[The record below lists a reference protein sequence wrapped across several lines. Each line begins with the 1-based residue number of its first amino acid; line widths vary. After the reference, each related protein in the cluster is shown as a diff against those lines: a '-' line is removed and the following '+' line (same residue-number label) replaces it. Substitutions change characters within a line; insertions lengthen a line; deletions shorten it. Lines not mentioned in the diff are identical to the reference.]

1 MNERVPVT
9 SALVLIDKL
18 KPHPANPR
26 RGNIDMIQESLLA
39 HGQYRPIVAQTS
51 TGHILAGNHTWKAA
65 KALGW
70 ASVAVT
76 WLDVDDLTAQRV
88 LIADNRT
95 SDLAT
100 YDNDT
105 LILLLRSLP
114 TLDATGFDRY
124 DLDAL
129 ENVFAGGSSE
139 GGALT
144 EPPIKSDIRVG
155 AYEMWIEPEVLITWE
170 PTVTQ
175 ESKTA
180 TIKHLRSLLGFPPP
194 APKVHVKRVADQT
207 IHTDADLV
215 DINSVEPFDINARQ
229 GDIGAISESLKHL
242 GQYRPI
248 VVNQPTNQI
257 LVGNHTWR
265 AAKHLGWKQ
274 IAVNY
279 VNYDEETALRVV
291 LMDNRSADV
300 STYDDT
306 ALLAVLKQIPLA
318 GTGFNNDD
326 LDELLTDVSTGRAN
340 RNPAKTSDIKCRV
353 LKWSW
358 KVDRQTYDEWDNQPD
373 QYTFITQKLNLPT
386 NSWTTEAPQ

>member
-1 MNERVPVT
+1 
-9 SALVLIDKL
+9 
-18 KPHPANPR
+18 
-26 RGNIDMIQESLLA
+26 
-39 HGQYRPIVAQTS
+39 
-51 TGHILAGNHTWKAA
+51 
-65 KALGW
+65 
-70 ASVAVT
+70 
-76 WLDVDDLTAQRV
+76 
-88 LIADNRT
+88 
-95 SDLAT
+95 
-100 YDNDT
+100 
-105 LILLLRSLP
+105 
-114 TLDATGFDRY
+114 
-124 DLDAL
+124 
-129 ENVFAGGSSE
+129 
-139 GGALT
+139 
-144 EPPIKSDIRVG
+144 
-155 AYEMWIEPEVLITWE
+155 
-170 PTVTQ
+170 
-175 ESKTA
+175 
-180 TIKHLRSLLGFPPP
+180 
-194 APKVHVKRVADQT
+194 VHVKRVADQT

-306 ALLAVLKQIPLA
+306 ALLAVLKQIPLE

-326 LDELLTDVSTGRAN
+326 LDELLTDVSSGRAN

-358 KVDRQTYDEWDNQPD
+358 KVDRQTYDEWDNQAD
-373 QYTFITQKLNLPT
+373 QYTYITKQLNLPT